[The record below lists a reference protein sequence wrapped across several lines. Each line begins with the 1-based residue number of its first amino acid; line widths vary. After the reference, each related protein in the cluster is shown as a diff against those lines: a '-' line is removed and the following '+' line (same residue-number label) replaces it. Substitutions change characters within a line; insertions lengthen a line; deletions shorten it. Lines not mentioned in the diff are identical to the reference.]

1 MNFASESTLSAVL
14 DHWGWRLALVAS
26 CIAVLVVSYWS
37 TAFSMF
43 AIWRRSDTFAHG
55 YLIVPISAYLIWG
68 KRRTIALLAPVPE
81 FLPLTLLAGLALVW
95 LLSNISGVLV
105 VEQYAFVMMPPVL
118 VWVLL
123 GQRITKALAFPLFFL
138 LFAVPAGEI
147 LTPTLME
154 LTADA
159 TVFLLG
165 ASGIPVYREGLFFS
179 IPTGKWS
186 VVEACSGLRYLIAS
200 VTLGCLFGYLAYQS
214 LKKRLIFIVA
224 AALVPIVANCLRAY
238 LIVMI
243 GHLSDMKLATGV
255 DHLVYGWLFFGLVIA
270 ALFWIGSRYRDER
283 SESETARAQSRARAA
298 PEKMLLAAAAAL
310 GITSSAPAY
319 AAYAQHSAID
329 EMPILNAPEG
339 QGGWQKI
346 AEPAAFNPHFSQF
359 RASLRQSYR
368 KGDSV
373 IGLFIAYY
381 KNQREHGE
389 MISSQNVIVTNE
401 DSLWRKTAEL
411 PISANFKVNA
421 TEIRNAESRLVVWH
435 WYWVNRTHAANP
447 YWAKLLQV
455 QSELVHSR
463 DDSAVVVIHAPRDRA
478 DSLHDF
484 FHTVDIEGILNNASQ
499 K

>member
-1 MNFASESTLSAVL
+1 MNFASESALSTAL
-14 DHWGWRLALVAS
+14 DHWGWTLALVAS
-26 CIAVLVVSYWS
+26 CIAALIVSYWG

-43 AIWRRSDTFAHG
+43 AVWRRSDTFTHG
-55 YLIVPISAYLIWG
+55 YLIVPISAYLIWA
-68 KRRTIALLAPVPE
+68 KRGAIALLKPAPE
-81 FLPLTLLAGLALVW
+81 FLPLTLLAGFALVW
-95 LLSNISGVLV
+95 LVSNIAGILVL
-105 VEQYAFVMMPPVL
+105 EQYAFVMMAPAL
-118 VWVLL
+118 IWVLL
-123 GQRITKALAFPLFFL
+123 GQRVTKALAFPLFFL

-147 LTPTLME
+147 LTPMLME
-154 LTADA
+154 LTADV

-179 IPTGKWS
+179 IPSGKWS
-186 VVEACSGLRYLIAS
+186 VVEACSGLRDLIAS
-200 VTLGCLFGYLAYQS
+200 VTLGCLFAYLAYQS
-214 LKKRLIFIVA
+214 LKKRVIFIVA
-224 AALVPIVANCLRAY
+224 AVLVPIVGNCLRAY

-270 ALFWIGSRYRDER
+270 ALFWVGSRYRDER
-283 SESETARAQSRARAA
+283 SEAETARAQSRARAA

-319 AAYAQHSAID
+319 AAYARHPVVD
-329 EMPILNAPEG
+329 ELPILNAPKE

-346 AEPAAFNPHFSQF
+346 AEPAAFTPHFLQF
-359 RASLRQSYR
+359 RASLQQSYR
-368 KGDSV
+368 KGDAV

-401 DSLWRKTAEL
+401 DSLLRKTAES
-411 PISANFKVNA
+411 PIAANFKMNS
-421 TEIRNAESRLVVWH
+421 TEIRNGDSRLVVWH
-435 WYWVNRTHAANP
+435 WYWVNRTHTANP

-484 FHTVDIEGILNNASQ
+484 LHSIDIEGVLNNASQ
-499 K
+499 E